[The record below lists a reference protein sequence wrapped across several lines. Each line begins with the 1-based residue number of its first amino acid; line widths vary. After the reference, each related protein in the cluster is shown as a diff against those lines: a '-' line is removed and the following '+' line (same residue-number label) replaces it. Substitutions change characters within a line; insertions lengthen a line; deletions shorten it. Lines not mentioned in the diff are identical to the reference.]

1 MRWIGAFLLV
11 PLALAAQTKPDEP
24 CSVSGQVSNAATGE
38 PVRRALVYLRRIDMS
53 PGATNSQ
60 VSNTATTDAAG
71 RFAMAG
77 IARGKY
83 RLSAERS
90 GFITTQYGSRGP
102 GKAGTLLTLEPGQ
115 KSNELPMRLTPHAVI
130 AGRVLDEE
138 GEPVSSANV
147 QVSRQQYVQGRKQ
160 LSRMNGAS
168 TNDLGEYRVFGLP
181 PGRYYVS
188 AETRPNPMLP
198 QAEDEYVTTFFPRTT
213 DAAAAAPI
221 DVAPGAQL
229 RNIDI
234 PLARMHTVTVR
245 GRVVNEAAPPASGGT
260 VQRSNVNVMLSSR
273 SATPLSAGFARGAS
287 VTPQGTFE
295 LRGVTPGSYF
305 VIAQVNT
312 RGKPLTARAPIQVG
326 GSNIEGILLTI
337 RGGVP
342 VSGRVRVEGESTA
355 SMATIRVVLQ
365 PAESGG
371 VLFGPF
377 LTQQVKQDG
386 SFQLEDVGA
395 DRYTVSVYGLPE
407 GFYVKSLR
415 SANLDVMAG
424 GLDVAAGSPAPL
436 EVVLSPH
443 AGQVTGTVMDP
454 KTQKAAAMMMVVLV
468 PQEKERR
475 DREAFYQTATT
486 DFSGQFSFKSV
497 TPGEYRV
504 YAWEEAENGAWMD
517 PDFLKPLESR
527 GEAVSVQESGRHAI
541 QVNLISA
548 DSQ

>member
-1 MRWIGAFLLV
+1 
-11 PLALAAQTKPDEP
+11 
-24 CSVSGQVSNAATGE
+24 
-38 PVRRALVYLRRIDMS
+38 
-53 PGATNSQ
+53 
-60 VSNTATTDAAG
+60 
-71 RFAMAG
+71 
-77 IARGKY
+77 
-83 RLSAERS
+83 
-90 GFITTQYGSRGP
+90 
-102 GKAGTLLTLEPGQ
+102 
-115 KSNELPMRLTPHAVI
+115 
-130 AGRVLDEE
+130 
-138 GEPVSSANV
+138 
-147 QVSRQQYVQGRKQ
+147 
-160 LSRMNGAS
+160 
-168 TNDLGEYRVFGLP
+168 
-181 PGRYYVS
+181 
-188 AETRPNPMLP
+188 MLP

-454 KTQKAAAMMMVVLV
+454 KTQKAAVMMMVVLV
-468 PQEKERR
+468 PQEKQRR